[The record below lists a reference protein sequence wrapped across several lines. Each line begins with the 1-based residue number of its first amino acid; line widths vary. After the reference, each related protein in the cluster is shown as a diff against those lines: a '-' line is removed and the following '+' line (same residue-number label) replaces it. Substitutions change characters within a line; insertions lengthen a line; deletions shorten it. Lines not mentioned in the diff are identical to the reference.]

1 MVQLFVLRV
10 AVAFWRQSLS
20 MSRKLRGRTWTAL
33 AITHAAIAVFSF
45 SAYYAESVPESAIPP
60 VYFVHLMPT
69 PRASAVVE
77 TVSGPRNANTG
88 PSIIS
93 IEWVDGAAM
102 RSYGSTHGIS
112 LTSSIIETG
121 FGLGHVAVVEGPF
134 DRWLPR
140 LPQSNRITIQA
151 SGPAVP
157 SLLTP
162 AQQIVAIL
170 VGIVTAFLA
179 ILNTLM
185 AWQICRRSKAQE
197 ILLQLQIAKLQR
209 EMAELTARDEQ
220 ARMEA
225 SRSSLVTLS

>member
-20 MSRKLRGRTWTAL
+20 MSRKLSGRTWMAL

-45 SAYYAESVPESAIPP
+45 WAYYAESVHESAIPP
-60 VYFVHLMPT
+60 VYYVNLMPT
-69 PRASAVVE
+69 PPASAAVE
-77 TVSGPRNANTG
+77 TLSGPINRNTG

-93 IEWVDGAAM
+93 IQWVSIAAM
-102 RSYGSTHGIS
+102 RSYGSTYGIS
-112 LTSSIIETG
+112 LTGSIVGTG
-121 FGLGHVAVVEGPF
+121 FGLGHVAVEEEPF

-140 LPQSNRITIQA
+140 LLQGNRITIQA

-162 AQQIVAIL
+162 AQQVVAIP
-170 VGIVTAFLA
+170 VGIVTTLLA

-185 AWQICRRSKAQE
+185 AWQVCRRSKAQE

-209 EMAELTARDEQ
+209 EIAELTARDEQ

-225 SRSSLVTLS
+225 TRSSLVTLS